1 MTAEPTL
8 QLLELRDDL
17 PASSLIKLIDDAFLN
32 HGVDSLRLVASDA
45 TWATLL
51 ASRRYSVTADR
62 LTRSS
67 WNRSTP
73 FRLCL
78 GDLTIRSV
86 EDHEFPDFI
95 ALLQD
100 QAIARMLVNLDH
112 PIDDNAALRWIQKR
126 KFTGRPGFQLGVFHL
141 DQLVGSIGI
150 SSISHALVYFLGHEA
165 RGKGYSKT
173 FIGPFVK
180 HSMARWCLCRIFAG
194 VFCDNPASR
203 HILSAS
209 GFVVTGES
217 VIQSPARSH
226 PARFW
231 EMMYQPAD

>member
-8 QLLELRDDL
+8 RRLELSDQL
-17 PASSLIKLIDDAFLN
+17 PASSLINLIDDAFLN
-32 HGVDSLRLVASDA
+32 HRVDSVRLVASDA
-45 TWATLL
+45 TLATLL
-51 ASRRYSVTADR
+51 GSRGYRVTANR
-62 LTRSS
+62 LSRNS

-78 GDLTIRSV
+78 GDLTIRSI
-86 EDHEFPDFI
+86 EDHDIADFS

-100 QAIARMLVNLDH
+100 QTIARMLVNLDH
-112 PIDDNAALRWIQKR
+112 PIDDEAAIRWIRQR

-141 DQLVGSIGI
+141 DELVGSIGI
-150 SSISHALVYFLGHEA
+150 STLSHALVYFLGHEA

-180 HSMARWCLCRIFAG
+180 HTMARWCLCRVFAG

-203 HILSAS
+203 HILSAN

-217 VIQSPARSH
+217 MIQSPARSH

-231 EMMYQPAD
+231 EMMYQPVA